1 MNFMTQT
8 LRGWFSE
15 LRKYF
20 LTNFVLNLIYS
31 IQLKKLA
38 HFRVLTFKTRD
49 GVHFRIPHPLP
60 HKTLTVT
67 AFIYSKVVT
76 KVTFMLKTSARN
88 SRSWAQVPQHDAQH
102 ESAHQ
107 RPNQARYRQTTSG
120 EF

>member
-1 MNFMTQT
+1 MTQT

-60 HKTLTVT
+60 HKTLTITV
-67 AFIYSKVVT
+67 FIYACFFLFDWVCSFFVT
-76 KVTFMLKTSARN
+76 TIVALQK
-88 SRSWAQVPQHDAQH
+88 
-102 ESAHQ
+102 AHIV
-107 RPNQARYRQTTSG
+107 
-120 EF
+120 F

>member
-1 MNFMTQT
+1 MNSMTQT

-67 AFIYSKVVT
+67 AFIW
-76 KVTFMLKTSARN
+76 FKTPVRLIS
-88 SRSWAQVPQHDAQH
+88 
-102 ESAHQ
+102 
-107 RPNQARYRQTTSG
+107 
-120 EF
+120 

>member
-1 MNFMTQT
+1 MNSMTQT

-38 HFRVLTFKTRD
+38 YFRVLTFKTRD

-67 AFIYSKVVT
+67 AFIY
-76 KVTFMLKTSARN
+76 TSPID
-88 SRSWAQVPQHDAQH
+88 V
-102 ESAHQ
+102 
-107 RPNQARYRQTTSG
+107 
-120 EF
+120 